1 VSVALKSG
9 IYGFL
14 FAMWILIL
22 IGGGIVVTLLG
33 PITIT
38 GYGDVNWFIASVLKA
53 IIAIILVV
61 IWILVL
67 SKMKN
72 WIFRKEIKS

>member
-1 VSVALKSG
+1 
-9 IYGFL
+9 
-14 FAMWILIL
+14 MWILIL
-22 IGGGIVVTLLG
+22 IGGGIVVTILG

-38 GYGDVNWFIASVLKA
+38 GYGDMNWFIASVIKA
-53 IIAIILVV
+53 VIAIILVV

-72 WIFRKEIKS
+72 WIFKKEIKS